1 MHRALCLSCL
11 LASSVVL
18 ASSPPPP
25 VAASLEQPVTLV
37 RGGAATVGK
46 FIVVYQRVVNDS
58 RCPENARCITAGTVK
73 VRLAVGTVPSTPR
86 ELDLELIRPDRP
98 PSVEQDGYRVT
109 VLGVSRTGEQL
120 TLKVA
125 RVTPTK

>member
-1 MHRALCLSCL
+1 MHRALGLSCL

-18 ASSPPPP
+18 ASSPPAP
-25 VAASLEQPVTLV
+25 VAATLETPVTLV
-37 RGGAATVGK
+37 LGGAATFGQ
-46 FIVVYQRVVNDS
+46 FIVIYQRVVNDS
-58 RCPENARCITAGTVK
+58 RCPENARCIWAGSVK
-73 VRLAVGTVPSTPR
+73 VRLSVGTVTATPR
-86 ELDLELIRPDRP
+86 ELDLELMRPDRP

-109 VLGVSRTGEQL
+109 VLGVSRSGEQL